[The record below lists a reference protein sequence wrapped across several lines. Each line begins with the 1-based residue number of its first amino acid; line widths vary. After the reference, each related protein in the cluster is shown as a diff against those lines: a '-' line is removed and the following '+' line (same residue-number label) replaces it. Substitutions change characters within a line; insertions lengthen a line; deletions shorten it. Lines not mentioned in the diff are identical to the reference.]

1 MTCSKCYNN
10 CGGKL
15 VSEDNPEIFWRSQIS
30 FLHGQ
35 KSVKTETFINT
46 QLQQKQTAIEKVLSR
61 ELMKILAIELSW
73 GTIV

>member
-15 VSEDNPEIFWRSQIS
+15 VSEDNSEIFWRSQIS

-35 KSVKTETFINT
+35 KSVKAETFIKT
-46 QLQQKQTAIEKVLSR
+46 QLQQ
-61 ELMKILAIELSW
+61 
-73 GTIV
+73 